1 MKTLIHN
8 GTLITPTERTGDGW
22 LLAEG
27 GKIAALGRGA
37 PPGADRRIDAAGRFI
52 APGFFDLHAQG
63 FRGHDLWDPSDE
75 NFLAATR
82 EMARTGVTAAQASVD
97 AMPDVCQVM
106 RPRIGRSDGG
116 ARIVGLYFETP
127 FIAPTKRGAIPLA
140 RLRPPSP
147 EAAREIIEWSRGILS
162 MITIAP
168 ELAGALDLVRL
179 FRRTAGT
186 MGPVVAA
193 VGHTAATFAQAAA
206 GIEAG
211 MTHCTHLYNAMPAML
226 HREPG
231 AVGALLAHPGASVEI
246 ICDGVHLHPAA
257 VHVAVACKGVP
268 RTCLITDCVS
278 GLRVETGSGAPRL
291 PDGTLAG
298 SMLSM
303 DRAVANVQRFA
314 GVTLEQAVEMAT
326 LTPARAAGCDRAR
339 GSLAPGKAADVV
351 LFDEGVNVSLTM
363 IGGEVVFGGKPG
375 S

>member
-8 GTLITPTERTGDGW
+8 GTLITPTERIEDGW

-27 GKIAALGRGA
+27 GKIAAAGRGA

-52 APGFFDLHAQG
+52 APGFIDLHAQG
-63 FRGHDLWDPSDE
+63 FRGHDLWDESDA
-75 NFLAATR
+75 NFLAATG

-97 AMPDVCQVM
+97 AMPDVCQIM
-106 RPRIGRSDGG
+106 RPRIGRAGG
-116 ARIVGLYFETP
+116 GTRIVGLYLETP
-127 FIAPTKRGAIPLA
+127 FIAPGKRGAIPLE

-147 EAAREIIEWSRGILS
+147 DAAREVIEWSRGILS

-168 ELAGALDLVRL
+168 ELPGALDLVRL
-179 FRRTAGT
+179 FRRTAGP

-193 VGHTAATFAQAAA
+193 IGHTAATFDQAAA

-211 MTHCTHLYNAMPAML
+211 MTHCTHLYNAMPPLL

-231 AVGALLAHPGASVEI
+231 AVGALLAHPGISVEI

-257 VHVAVACKGVP
+257 VRIAIACKGVS

-278 GLRVETGSGAPRL
+278 GLRGKVVDGAPRL
-291 PDGTLAG
+291 ADGTLAG
-298 SMLSM
+298 SILSM

-326 LTPARAAGCDRAR
+326 LTPARAAGCDRSK
-339 GSLAPGKAADVV
+339 GSLAPGKDADVV
-351 LFDEGVNVSLTM
+351 LFDEGIAVSLTM
-363 IGGEVVFGGKPG
+363 IGGEVVWHKG
-375 S
+375 